1 MFLNQKPTVKDGVLS
16 INGRD
21 ALAGVPDN
29 VVVTPWTDS
38 SAFLGATSTHSTSR
52 HVFKLGVIQ

>member
-1 MFLNQKPTVKDGVLS
+1 MFLKEKPTVKDGVLS

-38 SAFLGATSTHSTSR
+38 SAFLGATSAHSTSR

>member
-1 MFLNQKPTVKDGVLS
+1 MFLNQKPIVKDGVLS

-21 ALAGVPDN
+21 ALAGMPDN

-38 SAFLGATSTHSTSR
+38 SAFVGATSSHSASR
-52 HVFKLGVIQ
+52 HVFKLGHIQ